1 MCVAGYAPCSSS
13 TTRSC
18 RGRSIMSSKEAPE
31 ARSGKAFVKSFRCSN
46 HAQRSIDSINAT
58 PCCCFLDLF
67 AIFWRGQLNRAD
79 RLDASILASYCWYRI
94 TFTYISGRCISA
106 PEPARF
112 PLSFLAFVSC
122 CLNDQDSH
130 KCFSRMYT
138 CVRSPADAI
147 SQKDWNPKK

>member
-1 MCVAGYAPCSSS
+1 MLLLLLLL
-13 TTRSC
+13 SC
-18 RGRSIMSSKEAPE
+18 
-31 ARSGKAFVKSFRCSN
+31 
-46 HAQRSIDSINAT
+46 D
-58 PCCCFLDLF
+58 FLDLF
-67 AIFWRGQLNRAD
+67 AIFWRSQPNRAD

-147 SQKDWNPKK
+147 SQMDWNKKNNNSAAPLLQWSQTTANPSGPAIFEVAVDG